1 MCCLLCYVLCLQFR
15 WLQTSV
21 FGGSA
26 GIRDVW
32 FMDILKYCLVL
43 FLAEKLHSTDKAE

>member
-1 MCCLLCYVLCLQFR
+1 MLKDWIFLLDCNYSVSDSLQFR

-32 FMDILKYCLVL
+32 FVDILK
-43 FLAEKLHSTDKAE
+43 